1 MQGKVPPKTARVGY
15 YTNKEASIDIPP
27 GMLSKY
33 DKESINSQFTG
44 KFYIPGFLILYKFH
58 PG

>member
-44 KFYIPGFLILYKFH
+44 KFYIPG
-58 PG
+58 